1 MKALLNNKKYLLVV
15 LIASTLMGACK
26 KSFLEVTPRGRLI
39 ATKTNDYNLM
49 LNSTDLINYAVAPV
63 YTALGDEVISLD
75 PAFGTRPA
83 KDQRLFRYEDNI
95 YDPAVEPSEI
105 TTLARVLYVYNKIIN
120 EVMDSEGGTVAEK
133 TGILAEA
140 LTGRAWI
147 YLHFTNLFTKP
158 YNPTTATSDL
168 GFPIITVADVT
179 ISNYKRGSLKEVY
192 DFMINDLTSA
202 MPNLSPTISSRFRAS
217 RPLAQALLAKV
228 YLAMGRFSDALPVL
242 DGAINTITAN
252 TGVPMRL
259 YDLNVELLPG
269 GALFNTSMSV
279 IGPSLPTLP
288 NNTESLYS
296 RQESN
301 SYNSSANNFSV
312 LSPAAATLYAATDLR
327 RRYYNNTSLTYPV
340 GCLRR
345 LSPTIQSAGMNLPE
359 IYLMRAECRAR
370 ANSLYGSGSAAQDL
384 LFLRQRRMTLAN
396 ATIPTLLTQN
406 QMINYVIEERLRET
420 AFTGLRWFDMR
431 RLSVD
436 PLFSSRT
443 YTHTLHYANGSTVN
457 YPLRPERLT
466 LRIPPRILADNPGME
481 DNK

>member
-1 MKALLNNKKYLLVV
+1 MNALLKNIKHLLVV
-15 LIASTLMGACK
+15 LIALIVLGACK
-26 KSFLEVTPRGRLI
+26 KSFLEVTPTGRLI

-49 LNSTDLINYAVAPV
+49 LNSTDLINYAIGPV
-63 YTALGDEVISLD
+63 YTALGDEVISID
-75 PAFGTRPA
+75 PTFGTRPA
-83 KDQRLFRYEDNI
+83 KDQRLFRYEDNV

-120 EVMDSEGGTVAEK
+120 EVMDSEGGTNAEK
-133 TGILAEA
+133 SGIRAEA

-158 YNPTTATSDL
+158 YNPTTASTDL
-168 GFPIITVADVT
+168 GFPIITIADVN
-179 ISNYKRGSLKEVY
+179 ISNYKRGTLKEVY
-192 DFMINDLTSA
+192 DFMITDLTSA
-202 MPNLSPTISSRFRAS
+202 IPNLSPTISSRFRAT
-217 RPLAQALLAKV
+217 RPLAQAFLAKV
-228 YLAMGRFSDALPVL
+228 YLAMGRFNDALPVL
-242 DGAINTITAN
+242 DGAINNITVN
-252 TGVPMRL
+252 TGVSMKL
-259 YDLNVELLPG
+259 YDLNIELLPG
-269 GALFNTSMSV
+269 GVLFNTSMAI

-296 RQESN
+296 RQETN
-301 SYNSSANNFSV
+301 SYNSSTNNYSV
-312 LSPAAATLYAATDLR
+312 LSPAVAALYAASDLR
-327 RRYYNNTSLTYPV
+327 RRYYNSTSLTYPI

-345 LSPTIQSAGMNLPE
+345 LAPLIQPTGMNLPE

-370 ANSLYGSGSAAQDL
+370 ANSLYGSGSAAEDL
-384 LFLRQRRMTLAN
+384 LFLRQRRMPLAN
-396 ATIPTLLTQN
+396 ATIPSLLTQT

-436 PLFSSRT
+436 PLFSSKT
-443 YTHTLHYANGSTVN
+443 YTHTLHFANGSIEN

-466 LRIPPRILADNPGME
+466 LKIPPRILADNPGME